1 MPDRYYDE
9 HKIGMVWVSPGRTVT
24 EADVVEFAGLSGDY
38 HPLHVDRHY
47 AEQKTRFGQRIAHG
61 LLVLSIATG
70 KVPADPDK
78 VEALYG
84 LDHVRFLKPV
94 YLGDTVHIEMEVVNL
109 RDKGESGIVTYEQRV
124 LNQDNELVLVN
135 QYHLLIRKRPKE

>member
-9 HKIGMVWVSPGRTVT
+9 HEIGMVWVSPGRTVT